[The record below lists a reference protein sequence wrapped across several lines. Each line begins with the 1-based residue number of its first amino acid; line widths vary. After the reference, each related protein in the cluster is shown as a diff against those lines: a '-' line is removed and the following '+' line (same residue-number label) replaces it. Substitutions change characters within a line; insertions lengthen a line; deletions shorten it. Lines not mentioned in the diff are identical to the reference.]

1 MVLGALGLL
10 LALGFADPGNVR
22 LMPSI
27 KEHFANLSANLLPAL
42 GLFPDSK
49 GKVDEE
55 GIQRAIAEFNRK
67 LSLAYLELNPGAL
80 TAYPMDERLRRTY
93 IEEIDFLQQD
103 GRVLDLTAQDIRI
116 KQVSELPNL
125 MWSVD
130 TLESVKVRYL
140 KATDRTEIV
149 AYPQARYAMNY
160 TLEKSGADWK
170 IAAIETMSVGS
181 ADE

>member
-10 LALGFADPGNVR
+10 LALGFADPSNVR

-27 KEHFANLSANLLPAL
+27 KEHFTNLSLAL
-42 GLFPDSK
+42 GFFSDSK
-49 GKVDEE
+49 GKADEE
-55 GIQRAIAEFNRK
+55 GIRRAIAEFNRN
-67 LSLAYLELNPGAL
+67 LSLAYLEINPAAL
-80 TAYPMDERLRRTY
+80 TAYPMDDRLRRNY

-103 GRVLDLTAQDIRI
+103 GRVLELTVQDIRI
-116 KQVSELPNL
+116 KQVSELPNQ

-140 KATDRTEIV
+140 KVPERTEIV

-170 IAAIETMSVGS
+170 IAAIETMNVGS
-181 ADE
+181 ADD